1 MGSYGFSRR
10 RMRTVVECIWGKK
23 FQVTG
28 TENIPRSDSAVL
40 AANQTTHL
48 DPLFLALAVRRPIH
62 FVGLDDHG
70 ELEPWYTPLLYEMMG
85 VIHLTG
91 NLAQHGGREFLS
103 EVDDAVRYRE
113 LIGIFPEGRL
123 ELKRDRTQ
131 IAPFHRGALVIGRRY
146 HIPIVPV
153 LMEGMEEV
161 MPNST
166 AHLRERVHVA
176 PIRVVVGRPMD
187 ALDEDERCLREAI
200 LQLKYGC
207 GPSQANA
214 WEDRR
219 NGLHHLAS

>member
-1 MGSYGFSRR
+1 MS
-10 RMRTVVECIWGKK
+10 TVVGCIWGKK

-28 TENIPRSDSAVL
+28 MENIPRSDSAVL

-48 DPLFLALAVRRPIH
+48 DPLFLALAIRRPIH

-91 NLAQHGGREFLS
+91 NLARHGGREFLS
-103 EVDDAVRYRE
+103 EVDDAVRYGE

-123 ELKRDRTQ
+123 ELKRDRTR
-131 IAPFHRGALVIGRRY
+131 IAPLRRGALIIGRRY

-153 LMEGMEEV
+153 FMEGTEDV

-176 PIRVVVGRPMD
+176 PVRVVAGEPIGP
-187 ALDEDERCLREAI
+187 ASELNEDCLREAL
-200 LQLKYGC
+200 LQLKYGS
-207 GPSQANA
+207 GRARENA
-214 WEDRR
+214 WKDQR
-219 NGLHHLAS
+219 NGLHHLAG